1 MTNEPTTCQY
11 CGRQG
16 WPTLDGLCHVHFRD
30 LVCFSLRH
38 GADRAEREWADAI
51 DRVYRVECALG
62 LRIKP
67 SEFTAEDTPLAIEE
81 QRREERATITR
92 RVPSRPKLD
101 DSEDFV

>member
-1 MTNEPTTCQY
+1 M
-11 CGRQG
+11 
-16 WPTLDGLCHVHFRD
+16 CHVHFRD

-67 SEFTAEDTPLAIEE
+67 SEFTAEDILKSGPRPTVNYHPGEVTPL
-81 QRREERATITR
+81 RRA
-92 RVPSRPKLD
+92 PSRPKLD